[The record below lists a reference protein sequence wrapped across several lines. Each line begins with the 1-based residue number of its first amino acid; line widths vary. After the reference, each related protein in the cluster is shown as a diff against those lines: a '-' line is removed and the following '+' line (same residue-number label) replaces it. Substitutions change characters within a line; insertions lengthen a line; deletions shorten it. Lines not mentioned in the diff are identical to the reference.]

1 MTLTEYIV
9 LIANV
14 LVAVGLMTRLGK
26 RIRQHY
32 QLHRQPIIPQYEPPK
47 GLAPAH
53 LSILD
58 SPHGNQND
66 ITATLVDL
74 VNRQIIKLELVKPK
88 AGWRSANYQISL
100 LQPTNKLPQFEETLL
115 VGILQ
120 GKKSALL
127 SDLLLNNRVYQS
139 QVNEFRYRLGDA
151 IASKGYSQ
159 HSLTAKAYWITAVSL
174 WAAVGYFTLMAIT
187 METSPNAAYSPI
199 AALVCLLCAILYL
212 WLTWLPSGRTKK
224 GMALWAKIQGFKQ
237 YLEVA
242 EQDRLNFRH
251 PPLKSVAHFDE
262 LLPYAIALGVE
273 NQWARHFEGLT
284 VAPNLIDWEKASAKL
299 DNDTATLVGTM
310 TNDIRRAFSPG
321 KYRA

>member
-14 LVAVGLMTRLGK
+14 LVAVGLMMRLGK

-32 QLHRQPIIPQYEPPK
+32 QLHRQIIVPHYAPPK

-58 SPHGNQND
+58 SPHGSQND

-100 LQPTNKLPQFEETLL
+100 LQPTSKLPQFEESLL
-115 VGILQ
+115 IGIMQ
-120 GKKSALL
+120 GRKIMRLDDA
-127 SDLLLNNRVYQS
+127 LLNNRHYQD
-139 QVNEFRYRLGDA
+139 QVNTFRYRLGDA
-151 IASKGYSQ
+151 IASKGYSK
-159 HSLTAKAYWITAVSL
+159 HSLTSKVYWITAVSL
-174 WAAVGYFTLMAIT
+174 WASVGYFTLMAIS
-187 METSPNAAYSPI
+187 MQTSPNAAYSPI
-199 AALVCLLCAILYL
+199 AALACLLCAALYL
-212 WLTWLPSGRTKK
+212 WLSSLPAGRTKK
-224 GMALWAKIQGFKQ
+224 GMAVWAEIQGFKR

-242 EQDRLNFRH
+242 EQDRLNFQH
-251 PPLKSVAHFDE
+251 PPLKTVQHFDE

-273 NQWARHFEGLT
+273 TQWARHFAGLT

-299 DNDTATLVGTM
+299 DNDTAKLVGNM
-310 TNDIRRAFSPG
+310 TSDIRRAFGG
-321 KYRA
+321 K